1 MRINHNLSALN
12 AWRQITL
19 TDSDMKK
26 SLERLSSGL
35 RINRASDDAAG
46 LAISEK
52 MRGQIRGLE
61 MAMKNA
67 QDGISLIQTAEGA
80 LNEVHAILQRMRE
93 LAVQAA
99 TDTNTNVDRDQLQ
112 AELNQLREEIDR
124 IARATEFNTKK
135 LLDGK
140 LEGFR
145 FRADVKVVT
154 GGNIDLKAE
163 EINISKL
170 NTKAVATWTSQVVN
184 GSIKN
189 VYLDVGNSTYDF
201 VYRKLSTNIGTDLWV
216 GFKSVGNNQVRVVV
230 FRDAPGT
237 MTIGSNTLSGDGK
250 VYLHDFRM
258 GNNFVFMGALSVDL
272 ADGANS
278 SLNTVYSAK
287 LVDSKMFVSAN
298 GFLTESIRTNI
309 EGTNSIP
316 VINLGGGNYTSFVQ
330 VFVHGVAITLAF
342 KSVSNNS
349 ILVTAIR
356 NGTVLGSYRYDQPAT
371 STTVSFKLIKDVR
384 TANTLLNI
392 SNISIRI
399 TAGGERIALI
409 QFNGTAYFDTVNRDV
424 VAKVNNVL
432 TNASSLT
439 FTSLLIGTNAKVF
452 VGFQSVGTNQV
463 RYVVKSFSGMTITT
477 GTIKASDL
485 NSIGL
490 KTVNL
495 GDDLVLNIQFE
506 NFQSEMNRLNQ
517 ADLYVTSRVSK
528 GEEGS
533 YVLEIGQL
541 KGYVSSPI
549 DFRLVKSSSTGI
561 SISTVGELRR
571 GFLVKNGIVMSWMPD
586 IWRIDMY
593 GSLPNEEVIDTAVFR
608 VDEQRMEDNSLIFQI
623 GSNEGV
629 NMMLGIDDMRSEAL
643 GLTKESVDVTTQNAA
658 ERTIMIVDAAILKV
672 GMVRSRLGAVQ
683 NRLEHTIANLGVAA
697 ENLTAA
703 ESRIRDADMAKEMM
717 AFTKQQ
723 ILMQSGMAM
732 LAQANGLPQNVLQL
746 LRG

>member
-99 TDTNTNVDRDQLQ
+99 TDTNTNVDRDQIQ
-112 AELNQLREEIDR
+112 AELNQLRDEIDR

-163 EINISKL
+163 EISLSKSDV
-170 NTKAVATWTSQVVN
+170 KAIATWVSQNVT
-184 GSIKN
+184 GSLGTVLI
-189 VYLDVGNSTYDF
+189 DVGNTAGNYDV
-201 VYRKLSTNIGTDLWV
+201 VYKKLTTNIGTDLWV
-216 GFKSVGNNQVRVVV
+216 GFQSVGNNQVRVLVYK
-230 FRDAPGT
+230 DAPGGT
-237 MTIGSNTLSGDGK
+237 LLGSNTLTGDGK
-250 VYLHDFRM
+250 VYLHDFSS
-258 GNNFVFMGALSVDL
+258 GNRVVFMGALSIDL
-272 ADGANS
+272 YASAGS
-278 SLNTVYSAK
+278 GLNTVRSVT
-287 LVDSKMFVSAN
+287 LVDSKMFVSNN

-309 EGTNSIP
+309 SGSPTIP
-316 VINLGGGNYTSFVQ
+316 VVNLGGNNYTSSIQ
-330 VFVHGVAITLAF
+330 ILVHGVAITLSF
-342 KSVSNNS
+342 RSVSADS
-349 ILVTAIR
+349 ILVTALR
-356 NGTVLGSYRYDQPAT
+356 NGTVLGSSRYDQSNGT
-371 STTVSFKLIKDVR
+371 ISFKLIKDVR
-384 TANTLLNI
+384 GSNTLLNI

-399 TAGGERIALI
+399 QGSGEQITSI
-409 QFNGTAYFDTVNRDV
+409 QFSGTAYFDTVNQNI
-424 VAKVNNVL
+424 VAKADNIV
-432 TNASSLT
+432 TNTSSLT
-439 FTSLLIGTNAKVF
+439 FTSLLIGSNAKVF
-452 VGFQSVGTNQV
+452 VGFQSVGVNQV
-463 RYVVKSFSGMTITT
+463 RYVVKSFSGMTITS
-477 GTIKASDL
+477 GTLKASDL
-485 NSIGL
+485 NAVGL

-506 NFQSEMNRLNQ
+506 RFQSELNRLNQ
-517 ADLYVTSRVSK
+517 ADLYITSKTSK
-528 GEEGS
+528 AEEGS
-533 YVLEIGQL
+533 YVFEIGQL
-541 KGYVSSPI
+541 NGYVSSPL
-549 DFRLVKSSSTGI
+549 DFRVVKSSSDGL
-561 SISTVGELRR
+561 SVSTTGELRR
-571 GFLVKNGIVMSWMPD
+571 GFVVKNGVVMSWMPD
-586 IWRIDMY
+586 IWKIDMY
-593 GSLPNEEVIDTAVFR
+593 GSLPNEEVVDTAVFR

-683 NRLEHTIANLGVAA
+683 NRLEHTIANLGIAA

-723 ILMQSGMAM
+723 ILMQSGMSM

>member
-1 MRINHNLSALN
+1 
-12 AWRQITL
+12 
-19 TDSDMKK
+19 MKK

-99 TDTNTNVDRDQLQ
+99 TDTNTNVDRDQIQ
-112 AELNQLREEIDR
+112 AELNQLRDEIDR

-163 EINISKL
+163 EISLSKSDV
-170 NTKAVATWTSQVVN
+170 KAIATWVSQNVT
-184 GSIKN
+184 GSLGTVLI
-189 VYLDVGNSTYDF
+189 DVGNTAGNYDV
-201 VYRKLSTNIGTDLWV
+201 VYKKLTTNIGTDLWV
-216 GFKSVGNNQVRVVV
+216 GFQSVGNNQVRVLVYK
-230 FRDAPGT
+230 DAPGGT
-237 MTIGSNTLSGDGK
+237 LLGSNTLTGDGK
-250 VYLHDFRM
+250 VYLHDFSS
-258 GNNFVFMGALSVDL
+258 GNRVVFMGALSIDL
-272 ADGANS
+272 YASAGS
-278 SLNTVYSAK
+278 GLNTVRSVT
-287 LVDSKMFVSAN
+287 LVDSKMFVSNN

-309 EGTNSIP
+309 SGSPTIP
-316 VINLGGGNYTSFVQ
+316 VVNLGGNNYTSSIQ
-330 VFVHGVAITLAF
+330 ILVHGVAITLSF
-342 KSVSNNS
+342 RSVSADS
-349 ILVTAIR
+349 ILVTALR
-356 NGTVLGSYRYDQPAT
+356 NGTVLGSSRYDQSNGT
-371 STTVSFKLIKDVR
+371 ISFKLIKDVR
-384 TANTLLNI
+384 GSNTLLNI

-399 TAGGERIALI
+399 QGSGEQITSI
-409 QFNGTAYFDTVNRDV
+409 QFSGTAYFDTVNQNI
-424 VAKVNNVL
+424 VAKADNIV
-432 TNASSLT
+432 TNTSSLT
-439 FTSLLIGTNAKVF
+439 FTSLLIGSNAKVF
-452 VGFQSVGTNQV
+452 VGFQSVGVNQV
-463 RYVVKSFSGMTITT
+463 RYVVKSFSGMTITS
-477 GTIKASDL
+477 GTLKASDL
-485 NSIGL
+485 NAVGL

-506 NFQSEMNRLNQ
+506 RFQSELNRLNQ
-517 ADLYVTSRVSK
+517 ADLYITSKTSK
-528 GEEGS
+528 AEEGS
-533 YVLEIGQL
+533 YVFEIGQL
-541 KGYVSSPI
+541 NGYVSSPL
-549 DFRLVKSSSTGI
+549 DFRVVKSSSDGL
-561 SISTVGELRR
+561 SVSTTGELRR
-571 GFLVKNGIVMSWMPD
+571 GFVVKNGVVMSWMPD
-586 IWRIDMY
+586 IWKIDMY
-593 GSLPNEEVIDTAVFR
+593 GSLPNEEVVDTAVFR

-683 NRLEHTIANLGVAA
+683 NRLEHTIANLGIAA

-723 ILMQSGMAM
+723 ILMQSGMSM